1 MRRAILATL
10 ALASCSA
17 QWQSSARAMS
27 VSQMPCTEQQVEVR
41 EVEMHYA
48 SWTWD
53 ARCKGVDYHCTSAGF
68 ATTCRT
74 VEALAE

>member
-1 MRRAILATL
+1 MGRLILA
-10 ALASCSA
+10 AFVVAGCSA

-48 SWTWD
+48 SWTWA

-68 ATTCRT
+68 QTTCRT

>member
-1 MRRAILATL
+1 MGRFILVAFV
-10 ALASCSA
+10 AAGCSA

-68 ATTCRT
+68 TTTCRPAAEL
-74 VEALAE
+74 VE